1 MSKVNEQLA
10 ALNKSMEAANALI
23 DSSKKAFELTT
34 SLLENTNI
42 QYKDGEGNAT
52 AADVQLIQAKLNAL
66 FAKAKNGKSVAKE
79 SLNLAKEVKQKF
91 KK

>member
-1 MSKVNEQLA
+1 MSKINDQLQ

-42 QYKDGEGNAT
+42 QYKEGEGNAT
-52 AADVQLIQAKLNAL
+52 AADVQIIQAHLNAL
-66 FAKAKNGKSVAKE
+66 FAKAKNGKSVANE

>member
-1 MSKVNEQLA
+1 MSKVNDQLQ

-42 QYKDGEGNAT
+42 QYKEGEGNAT
-52 AADVQLIQAKLNAL
+52 AADVQLIQAKLQNL
-66 FAKAKNGKSVAKE
+66 FAQAKNGKSVAKE
-79 SLNLAKEVKQKF
+79 SLKLAKEVKQKF

>member
-1 MSKVNEQLA
+1 MSKVNDQLQ

-42 QYKDGEGNAT
+42 QYKEGEGNAT
-52 AADVQLIQAKLNAL
+52 AADVQLIQSKLNAL
-66 FAKAKNGKSVAKE
+66 FAKAKSGKSVAKE